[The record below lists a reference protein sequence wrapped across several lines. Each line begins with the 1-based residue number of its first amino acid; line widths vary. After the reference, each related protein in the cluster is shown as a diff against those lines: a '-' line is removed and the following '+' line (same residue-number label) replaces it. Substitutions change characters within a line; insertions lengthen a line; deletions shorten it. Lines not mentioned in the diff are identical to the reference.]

1 MPCKSKKPLT
11 IQFYTTLFIFCVL
24 LVVGCNASICQ
35 YCVDRIGSVE
45 NVDTAIFTDFV
56 PLSSPPS
63 SKSPI
68 PEGTWRVARI
78 IDGDTII
85 VLDDEDVE
93 HRVRLVGVDAPEI
106 RPLQPFGQEAKD
118 FAEKMITAAGGY
130 VRLQFDG
137 DETDR
142 SGRVRAHIY
151 LTMPDGTE
159 VWLNNALVLE
169 GLAVSVLGFRYSD
182 GAKKIFVQS
191 EIEARRNSRNMW
203 SESSVGNVENE
214 K

>member
-1 MPCKSKKPLT
+1 MKS
-11 IQFYTTLFIFCVL
+11 IFIVRWHVIAFVAL
-24 LVVGCNASICQ
+24 LVIGCVPPICQ
-35 YCVDRIGSVE
+35 DCIDRGGSVE
-45 NVDTAIFTDFV
+45 NVDVAIFTDFV

-63 SKSPI
+63 RISPI

-85 VLDDEDVE
+85 VLDNEDVE
-93 HRVRLVGVDAPEI
+93 HRVRFIGIDAPEV
-106 RPLQPFGQEAKD
+106 RPLQPFGIEAR
-118 FAEKMITAAGGY
+118 EYVERMIAAADNR

-151 LTMPDGTE
+151 LTMPDDTE

-182 GAKKIFVQS
+182 GAKKILVQS
-191 EIEARRNSRNMW
+191 EIEARRNSRGMW
-203 SESSVGNVENE
+203 SEGSVGNVENE